1 MKTVVHTILMIG
13 LLTTLT
19 GCVTARFQSNIKAN
33 DVPEFHRILVVSR
46 LPKTTET
53 YLPSFQT
60 AFPSGYQV
68 CTLSNGPISFD
79 SPEQAIQQQR
89 QECQSEVMLTIDFS
103 RNYTTGYG
111 NYMSANNEIL
121 MEMTNLA
128 TGKPFWKAIVT
139 TGGSNEVHPR
149 LIVSQLIK
157 DGIVEGSLPTG
168 TTLSAAN

>member
-1 MKTVVHTILMIG
+1 MKTVAYIVLFFGLSGSLM
-13 LLTTLT
+13 
-19 GCVTARFQSNIKAN
+19 GCISARFQSNIKAN

-46 LPKTTET
+46 LPKTTAT

-68 CTLSNGPISFD
+68 CTLSNSPISFE

-89 QECQSEVMLTIDFS
+89 QTCQSEVMLTIDFN

-111 NYMSANNEIL
+111 RYISSNNEL
-121 MEMTNLA
+121 LLEMTNLT

-139 TGGSNEVHPR
+139 TAGSNEVPAR
-149 LIVSQLIK
+149 QIVNQLIE
-157 DGIVEGSLPTG
+157 DGLVERVLSNGTSLST
-168 TTLSAAN
+168 AN

>member
-1 MKTVVHTILMIG
+1 MKTVAYIALLFG
-13 LLTTLT
+13 LSGSLT
-19 GCVTARFQSNIKAN
+19 GCITARFQSNIKAN

-46 LPKTTET
+46 LPKTTAT

-60 AFPSGYQV
+60 AFPGGYQV

-89 QECQSEVMLTIDFS
+89 QECQSEVMLTIDFN

-111 NYMSANNEIL
+111 HYISTNNEIL
-121 MEMTNLA
+121 MELTNLA

-139 TGGSNEVHPR
+139 TGSSNEVAPR
-149 LIVSQLIK
+149 LIVNQLIK
-157 DGIVEGSLPTG
+157 DGIVENSLPTG
-168 TTLSAAN
+168 TTLSSAN